1 MTDLAIRPLVPTDA
15 DAVLL
20 LLTGDSPRYR
30 QHFEAF
36 PDGQSEIDTALAQSD
51 KDAFLGIFL
60 EGELG
65 ALVMLR
71 GLDAG
76 FAAPAFG
83 VYVAERH
90 AGRGL
95 GTLALA
101 CAEAWC
107 KLDGRA
113 EIMLTVHPENAA
125 ARRLYEE
132 QGFVASGERSEIGHL
147 VYRKR
152 LRRP

>member
-36 PDGQSEIDTALAQSD
+36 PGGRSEIDTTLAQSD
-51 KDAFLGIFL
+51 NDAFLGIFL

-65 ALVMLR
+65 ALIMLR